1 MVEKYTSIYSVLD
14 KIRRDIGEEAEY
26 QWTNIKEWIA
36 EVMQK
41 VNTSTTMTLA
51 NTTVL
56 VDNYRASIPCNLVRT
71 IAVTH
76 NDCRL
81 VYGIRKN
88 TGNESQ
94 LGQDA
99 NYWINKFYINTVTKY
114 DEDGNLIESQII
126 DNRQD
131 LQYLGESN
139 VTTEYYTI
147 DGDYYKFSFET
158 GFAEIDYIG
167 VYTDENGLPFIPDN
181 TSLRE
186 AMFLYVLYKMLM
198 RGYSH
203 SIFKGIEGVTIVKQ
217 MYEKELQ
224 KAVNGITFPS
234 ADEMRSFIAS
244 YVKLIPNIYQGD
256 YYNQNTESRT
266 NERTSTRQSYTNIWR
281 G

>member
-1 MVEKYTSIYSVLD
+1 
-14 KIRRDIGEEAEY
+14 
-26 QWTNIKEWIA
+26 
-36 EVMQK
+36 
-41 VNTSTTMTLA
+41 
-51 NTTVL
+51 L

-76 NDCRL
+76 NGCRL
-81 VYGIRKN
+81 RYGLDIRNLTKDRVYGIRKN
-88 TGNESQ
+88 SDNEST

-99 NYWINKFYINTVTKY
+99 NYWVNKFYINTITKY

-158 GFAEIDYIG
+158 GFAEVDYIG

-203 SIFKGIEGVTIVKQ
+203 PIFKGIEGVTIVKQ

-224 KAVNGITFPS
+224 KAVSGITFPS
-234 ADEMRSFIAS
+234 ADEMRSFISS

-256 YYNQNTESRT
+256 YYNQNTESRN